1 MTPLKWFSGFLK
13 KYRLAIVIG
22 LVLMTVIVACAIVNP
37 YISGMI
43 VDDVIQGGAYD
54 LLPKLIG
61 ITGVWLSIVLAEF
74 LALFVTIGFLI
85 AKRKKYHYA

>member
-1 MTPLKWFSGFLK
+1 MAKKKRNIPQQIFLWVFQ
-13 KYRLAIVIG
+13 IVI
-22 LVLMTVIVACAIVNP
+22 VLI
-37 YISGMI
+37 
-43 VDDVIQGGAYD
+43 
-54 LLPKLIG
+54 LPKLIG

>member
-61 ITGVWLSIVLAEF
+61 IMLA
-74 LALFVTIGFLI
+74 VTAVRAIL
-85 AKRKKYHYA
+85 RYATDDV

>member
-13 KYRLAIVIG
+13 KYRLVIVIG

-61 ITGVWLSIVLAEF
+61 ITGVWLSIVLAE
-74 LALFVTIGFLI
+74 
-85 AKRKKYHYA
+85 